1 MKDYKSDFEESIM
14 LSYFG
19 RLAYNYNK
27 KYLTEFTIRRD
38 GSSVFGEN
46 VRWATFPSVAVG
58 WAFSEESFMDRF
70 WWLSYGKIRASWGK
84 QGKAFR
90 DPYLA
95 QGTLKASN
103 SFMGVMGVVPTTMLA
118 SDLTWEESDQYDIGL
133 DVDLFDYRIKLKL
146 DYYYKYSSSLL
157 QLVELPGNVYYHT
170 QALQNVLEII

>member
-1 MKDYKSDFEESIM
+1 
-14 LSYFG
+14 
-19 RLAYNYNK
+19 
-27 KYLTEFTIRRD
+27 
-38 GSSVFGEN
+38 
-46 VRWATFPSVAVG
+46 
-58 WAFSEESFMDRF
+58 MDRF

-170 QALQNVLEII
+170 QALQNVLEISNEGLELEALADIFRDGPFTWRARFNISRNWSRF